1 MGSPTLLPLKAG
13 HDPTPT
19 PPGRASPSPSG
30 RYLAVALAT
39 SFLLYLLPIDLV
51 LLRPF
56 ALLADAL
63 FAERYCDPSELA
75 SGIGGQ
81 WVPWDVDAHTWPRL
95 KASVGYGFCHDANR
109 TALSCSAAAA
119 AAAGSG
125 SWTERDARRRLEDLA
140 GLNGWGWE
148 PEGCAVRPFNPETLL
163 ERLALGAK
171 SGKSRAGKG
180 SGILFVGGESAR
192 RQAQSLECL
201 LGRYVDRGNI
211 LDEKRGTVR
220 LEGGA
225 GNIDFVWNDALAN
238 PVDWTLVLPEEEECS
253 SAHNTTSE
261 CWTRLA
267 RGKEFVVVN
276 SGETLLPLTPTRFAR
291 YTNIAKQVIQ
301 FIDTRSHA
309 TLIVRSSVPPLPLNC
324 TDPVLGVNQTQAA
337 LDAAARDID
346 SLNTVWKDL
355 LWDHP
360 RHLFLDVTSIMGALP
375 VRRSSHTCLRD
386 CLPGPVDTW
395 NVLLAHMI
403 LQSR

>member
-1 MGSPTLLPLKAG
+1 MPRLRSHPFPPSYEASLPLASSRCGTMGSPTLLPLKAG

-51 LLRPF
+51 PLRPF

-63 FAERYCDPSELA
+63 FAERYCDPSELV

-109 TALSCSAAAA
+109 TALSCFAAAA

-225 GNIDFVWNDALAN
+225 GNIDFVW
-238 PVDWTLVLPEEEECS
+238 
-253 SAHNTTSE
+253 
-261 CWTRLA
+261 
-267 RGKEFVVVN
+267 
-276 SGETLLPLTPTRFAR
+276 
-291 YTNIAKQVIQ
+291 
-301 FIDTRSHA
+301 
-309 TLIVRSSVPPLPLNC
+309 
-324 TDPVLGVNQTQAA
+324 
-337 LDAAARDID
+337 
-346 SLNTVWKDL
+346 
-355 LWDHP
+355 
-360 RHLFLDVTSIMGALP
+360 
-375 VRRSSHTCLRD
+375 
-386 CLPGPVDTW
+386 
-395 NVLLAHMI
+395 
-403 LQSR
+403 